1 MFCDIGAFFVS
12 FGIYR
17 TFVGHVG
24 NLLGHFLA
32 GTLTG
37 CFLAGTLTGCFLAG
51 TLTGCFLTGTLTGC
65 CSHLDHAASNLET
78 RVEANLQRSFANQP
92 KTNDAKLADGK
103 APA

>member
-17 TFVGHVG
+17 TFVRHVG

-32 GTLTG
+32 GTQTG

-51 TLTGCFLTGTLTGC
+51 TLTGC
-65 CSHLDHAASNLET
+65 CSHLDHAAGNLET

>member
-37 CFLAGTLTGCFLAG
+37 C
-51 TLTGCFLTGTLTGC
+51 

-78 RVEANLQRSFANQP
+78 RVEANLQRSFATQP